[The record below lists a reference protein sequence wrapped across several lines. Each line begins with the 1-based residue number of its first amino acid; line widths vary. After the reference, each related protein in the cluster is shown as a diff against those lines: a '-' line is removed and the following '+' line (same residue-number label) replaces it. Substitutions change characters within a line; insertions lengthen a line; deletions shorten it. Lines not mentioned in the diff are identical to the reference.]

1 MPASNELGSRKRFRR
16 EKVAHIR
23 LSEAEFSAVKA
34 AADRASL
41 SVSAFVRALALEGA
55 GERPFLS
62 PADRAII
69 QLLGQDMR
77 AVGNDLNQ
85 VARAL
90 NAGRSVDRSRLAAAI
105 DDARA
110 IATTVVSELAVM
122 TKNAAAARRPKVG

>member
-1 MPASNELGSRKRFRR
+1 MPASNGLVSRKRFRR
-16 EKVAHIR
+16 EKIAHVR
-23 LSEAEFSAVKA
+23 LSEAEFAAVKA

-55 GERPFLS
+55 GEKPFLC
-62 PADRAII
+62 PADKAII

-77 AVGNDLNQ
+77 SVGNNLNQ
-85 VARAL
+85 VVRAL
-90 NAGRSVDRSRLAAAI
+90 NAGRSVDCSYLAAAI

-110 IATTVVSELAVM
+110 IATTVVSELALM